1 MDKEIVMY
9 TRGGF
14 CTDVV
19 RAHRALQRWRLP
31 YREINIRENSQARH
45 RCLEWNRNLS
55 MPVIVIARQGEDVP
69 IEPPLPLEPEQNPSD
84 LDRGYLITEPGKQG
98 LQSFLTRHGF
108 PVTKNG
114 KKRQEGKAGY
124 S

>member
-31 YREINIRENSQARH
+31 YREINIRENPQAQQ

-69 IEPPLPLEPEQNPSD
+69 IEPPLPLEPEQKPRD

-108 PVTKNG
+108 LVAET
-114 KKRQEGKAGY
+114 E
-124 S
+124 